1 MFNTVGSI
9 KLRNLGIDNAKT
21 ENLGLP
27 FENFTRKLHLL
38 YILKISWDFFCKG
51 DVQQKIRA
59 KAGHSRGD

>member
-27 FENFTRKLHLL
+27 FENFTRKLHLRTFWKF
-38 YILKISWDFFCKG
+38 YEIFCKG